1 MTCFDCFLWLLLLH
15 KYLTIYLTDTLKSHN
30 EETGSMHN
38 TKFNIN
44 RKLLGN
50 TAALLLTISSPTL
63 LAQEI
68 SSAVNNA
75 QQSAEKNN
83 QLEDDVEVIEV
94 SGVRSSLENAL
105 NTKRNAS
112 SIVDAISATD
122 IDALPALD
130 FGEALQA
137 IPGVQLNTDG
147 EGRQSTISLRGLGS
161 GFVKTTA
168 FGQTFATPSG
178 ASNINAV
185 GEPNPFAAFEAS
197 IFDGVTIIKTPTA
210 DLQAGG
216 IAGIVDQKLQQAL
229 SKKDG
234 TLTLSAGGRY
244 EDLTGNVDPNFRLA
258 GVKHLIDNK
267 LGVAFKLAGS
277 GQTFRRDTFDIIDY
291 TSVDTVD
298 GDVRA
303 TNIAEYREKWGL
315 ADDAQLT
322 APARGRNVSEY
333 SDGNRISFSSNI
345 EYRVA
350 DNFKLGAHILFSER
364 DLEDGTK
371 EATTFSPGFNTRRR
385 DRDNFDGRV
394 TLDMDTAPFAYDRV
408 ADEADAPLV
417 YAVSKYD
424 FTNGTLQTEN
434 RKTTFLEKTQGIILY
449 GDYYTENW
457 ALDGKVTRSEASND
471 FQNAGITFLHD
482 QDWRSAFNFT
492 DADGR
497 RTDVASIPT
506 GFNGSINSGNGNLN
520 DIVVEGQLDQP
531 YVYNDLVWQIPNL
544 SSSSIN
550 SVSDANQGRRLNFR
564 ISGRVRDLSR
574 DVSSAEF
581 NAERYTDFGL
591 GDSLHFES
599 IKFGARYSRESL
611 ESIDQRQGLAGVD
624 TSNISGAFLTS
635 DVLSSSQGEYFGGN
649 IPGTF
654 DNNSGWMTIDNDLA
668 LQMLQQGITTDVN
681 DIPTATSFSTP
692 YADLVRN
699 RTGFWDTQDRNSG
712 LPTNIGFNFEAEQDI
727 LAIYAM
733 ADFSGEIGSIMYT
746 GNVGV
751 RHIQTDNTFDG
762 FETQLDDQG
771 RNGIASPVTFEDD
784 YSHTLPMANVSFEL
798 RDDLLLRAAYYEGI
812 VRPNL
817 LAQRPTASLRGGNT
831 TVRLDLPTAT
841 VKPYEATNYDL
852 SLEWYNREGSAISI
866 GYFKKDIT
874 NLFDTDTGF
883 CPEPGANS
891 IVDNLLGDLER
902 TPGTNGREFGCIQT
916 TPIIDD
922 DGNENFREV
931 SITAPINVSDTITVE
946 GYELAIQQKLDFLP
960 YPWNGFGGVF
970 NYTSLD
976 QKGSEVELTRVS
988 PESFNVI
995 TYWEN
1000 DGISLRLSYNWRDDQ
1015 TLRGANSFLGTNAR
1029 TRKAIGRLDF
1039 VGSYALNDDTK
1050 IFLRAFNLT
1059 DEIGEEYLGTDER
1072 AISRLTYT
1080 GRIYQVAVNYKF

>member
-1 MTCFDCFLWLLLLH
+1 MVSQIFNKVF
-15 KYLTIYLTDTLKSHN
+15 KRDTPKSHN
-30 EETGSMHN
+30 EENGSMQN
-38 TKFNIN
+38 TRSNIN

-63 LAQEI
+63 LAQEVNT
-68 SSAVNNA
+68 AVNNA
-75 QQSAEKNN
+75 QQKVDNKPQDE
-83 QLEDDVEVIEV
+83 DVEVIEV
-94 SGVRSSLENAL
+94 SGVRASLENAL
-105 NTKRNAS
+105 NTKRNAA

-168 FGQTFATPSG
+168 MGQTFATPSG

-185 GEPNPFAAFEAS
+185 GAPNPFAAFEAS
-197 IFDGVTIIKTPTA
+197 IFDGVTVVKSPTA

-216 IAGIVDQKLQQAL
+216 IAGIVDQRLQQAL

-234 TLTLSAGGRY
+234 SASVSLGGRY
-244 EDLTGNVDPNFRLA
+244 EDLTGNVDPNFRVS
-258 GVKHLIDNK
+258 GVKHLVDNK

-315 ADDAQLT
+315 EENAQLT

-333 SDGNRISFSSNI
+333 SDGDRISFSGNI
-345 EYRVA
+345 EYRVNE
-350 DNFKLGAHILFSER
+350 NFKVGAHLLFSER
-364 DLEDGTK
+364 DLADGTK
-371 EATTFSPGFNTRRR
+371 EATTMSPGFNTRRR
-385 DRDNFDGRV
+385 DRDNFDARV
-394 TLDMDTAPFAYDRV
+394 TLDMDAAPFAYDRV
-408 ADEADAPLV
+408 ADEEGAPLV
-417 YAVSKYD
+417 YAVNSYD
-424 FTNGTLQTEN
+424 YTNGTLQTEN
-434 RKTTFLEKTQGIILY
+434 RKTTFREKTEGIILY
-449 GDYYTENW
+449 GDYFTENW
-457 ALDGKVTRSEASND
+457 AFDGKIAHSEASNQ
-471 FQNAGITFLHD
+471 FQNVGFTFLHD
-482 QDWRSAFNFT
+482 QDWRDSFNFT

-497 RTDVASIPT
+497 RNGVESVPT
-506 GFNGSINSGNGNLN
+506 GFNGSINSGNGNLDN
-520 DIVVEGQLDQP
+520 IVVQGQFDQP
-531 YVYNDLVWQIPNL
+531 YVYNDLVWQVPNL
-544 SSSSIN
+544 NASAVN
-550 SVSDANQGRRLNFR
+550 SVSDANQGRRLAFR
-564 ISGRVRDLSR
+564 ITGRVRDLSR
-574 DVSSAEF
+574 EVSSAEF
-581 NAERYTDFGL
+581 NAERFVDFGL
-591 GDSLHFES
+591 GDKLNFES
-599 IKFGARYSRESL
+599 IKFGGRFSRESL

-624 TSNISGAFLTS
+624 TSNISDAFLTS
-635 DVLSSSQGEYFGGN
+635 NILSSDQNDYFGGN

-654 DNNSGWMTIDNDLA
+654 DNSSGWLTIDNALA
-668 LQMLQQGITTDVN
+668 LQMLQDGIETDVN
-681 DIPTATSFSTP
+681 NIPTATSFTSP
-692 YADLVRN
+692 YPELMRN
-699 RTGFWDTQDRNSG
+699 RTGFWDQQDRNSG
-712 LPTNIGFNFEAEQDI
+712 LPVNLGFNFGAEQDI
-727 LAIYAM
+727 LAMYVM
-733 ADFSGEIGSIMYT
+733 SDFAGELGSIMYR
-746 GNVGV
+746 GNIGV

-762 FETQLDDQG
+762 FETQVDDRG
-771 RNGIASPVTFEDD
+771 RNGVAAPVTFEDD
-784 YSHTLPMANVSFEL
+784 YQHTLPMANITFEL
-798 RDDLLLRAAYYEGI
+798 HDDVLLRAAYYEGI

-817 LAQRPTASLRGGNT
+817 LAQRPTAALRGGNQ

-841 VKPYEATNYDL
+841 VRPYEAKNYDV
-852 SLEWYNREGSAISI
+852 SLEWYNREGSAISV
-866 GYFKKDIT
+866 GYFKKDIS
-874 NLFDTDTGF
+874 NLFDSEQGF
-883 CPEPGANS
+883 CPDPGTNP
-891 IVDNLLGDLER
+891 IVDRLLGDIER

-922 DGNENFREV
+922 DGNENLREV
-931 SITAPINVSDTITVE
+931 NITAPINVADTITVE
-946 GYELAIQQKLDFLP
+946 GYEVAIQQKLDFLP

-976 QKGSEVELTRVS
+976 QEGSEVELTRVS

-1039 VGSYALNDDTK
+1039 VGSYALNKKTK
-1050 IFLRAFNLT
+1050 LFLRAFNLT
-1059 DEIGEEYLGTDER
+1059 DEVGEEFLGTDER

-1080 GRIYQVAVNYKF
+1080 GRIYQLAVNYRF

>member
-1 MTCFDCFLWLLLLH
+1 
-15 KYLTIYLTDTLKSHN
+15 
-30 EETGSMHN
+30 MHN
-38 TKFNIN
+38 TQSHVN

-63 LAQEI
+63 LAQEVN
-68 SSAVNNA
+68 SAIDNA
-75 QQSAEKNN
+75 AAAAERKLPN
-83 QLEDDVEVIEV
+83 EDIEVIEV
-94 SGVRSSLENAL
+94 SGVRDSLEDAL
-105 NTKRNAS
+105 NTKRNAP

-137 IPGVQLNTDG
+137 IPGVQLNSDE

-168 FGQTFATPSG
+168 FGQSFATPSS
-178 ASNINAV
+178 ANNINSV

-197 IFDGVTIIKTPTA
+197 IFDGVTIIKSPTA

-216 IAGIVDQKLQQAL
+216 IAGTVDQQLQQAL

-234 TLTLSAGGRY
+234 ILTFSAGGRY
-244 EDLTGNVDPNFRLA
+244 EDLTGNVDPNVRIA
-258 GVKHLIDNK
+258 GVKHLMDNK

-315 ADDAQLT
+315 PDDAQLT

-333 SDGNRISFSSNI
+333 SDGDRVSFSGNI

-350 DNFKLGAHILFSER
+350 DHFKLGAHLLFSER
-364 DLEDGTK
+364 DLADGTK
-371 EATTFSPGFNTRRR
+371 EASTFSPGFNTNRR
-385 DRDNFDGRV
+385 DRDHFDGRV
-394 TLDMDTAPFAYDRV
+394 TLDMDTAPFAYDRT
-408 ADEADAPLV
+408 ADEQNAPLV
-417 YAVSKYD
+417 YAVSAYD
-424 FTNGTLQTEN
+424 FTNGALQTEN
-434 RKTTFLEKTQGIILY
+434 RKTTFREKTQGIILY

-457 ALDGKVTRSEASND
+457 AFDGKITRSDATNE
-471 FQNAGITFLHD
+471 FQNVGFTFLHD

-492 DADGR
+492 DAEGR
-497 RTDVASIPT
+497 RTGVESIPT
-506 GFNGSINSGNGNLN
+506 GFNGSINSGNGNLD
-520 DIVVEGQLDQP
+520 DIVVQGQLEQP

-544 SSSSIN
+544 SSASIN
-550 SVSDANQGRRLNFR
+550 SVSDANQGRRLSFR
-564 ISGRVRDLSR
+564 ITGRVRDLSR
-574 DVSSAEF
+574 DVTSAEF
-581 NAERYTDFGL
+581 NAERYTDFGF
-591 GDSLHFES
+591 GDKLNFET
-599 IKFGARYSRESL
+599 IKFGARFSRESL

-624 TSNISGAFLTS
+624 TSNISDAFLT
-635 DVLSSSQGEYFGGN
+635 DNVLSSSQNDYFGGN

-654 DNNSGWMTIDNDLA
+654 DNTSGWLTIDNALA
-668 LQMLQQGITTDVN
+668 LEMLQRGIETDVN
-681 DIPTATSFSTP
+681 NIPTATTFSTP
-692 YADLVRN
+692 YPELERN

-712 LPTNIGFNFEAEQDI
+712 LPSNIGYNFEAEQDI
-727 LAIYAM
+727 FAIYAM
-733 ADFSGEIGSIMYT
+733 SDFAGEFGPVMYR
-746 GNVGV
+746 GNIGV

-762 FETQLDDQG
+762 FETQVDDQG

-784 YSHTLPMANVSFEL
+784 YQHTLPMANITFEL
-798 RDDLLLRAAYYEGI
+798 REDLLLRAAYYEGI

-817 LAQRPTASLRGGNT
+817 LAQRPTAALRGGNQS
-831 TVRLDLPTAT
+831 VRLDLPTAT
-841 VKPYEATNYDL
+841 VRPYEATNYDL

-874 NLFDTDTGF
+874 NLFDTEEGF
-883 CPEPGANS
+883 CPDPGTNN
-891 IVDNLLGDLER
+891 IVDNLLGDIER
-902 TPGTNGREFGCIQT
+902 TPGTNGREFGCVQT

-931 SITAPINVSDTITVE
+931 NITAPINVSDTITVT

-976 QKGSEVELTRVS
+976 QEGSEVELTRVS

-1015 TLRGANSFLGTNAR
+1015 TLKGANSFLGTNSR
-1029 TRKAIGRLDF
+1029 TRAAIGRLDF
-1039 VGSYALNDDTK
+1039 VGSYAINKKTK
-1050 IFLRAFNLT
+1050 VFLRAFNLT
-1059 DEIGEEYLGTDER
+1059 DEVGKEYLGTDER
-1072 AISRLTYT
+1072 AVSRLTYT
-1080 GRIYQVAVNYKF
+1080 GRIYQLAVNYRF